1 MAKRKKSDESFGS
14 TVARP
19 SATASDTAVA
29 HPPLEL
35 PAAIAERPSDAIS
48 ERASEE
54 EESER
59 ARADARGQI
68 SSRAYEIYQ
77 ERGYSHGHDVE
88 DWLEAERQLGRGF
101 DRPTDD

>member
-1 MAKRKKSDESFGS
+1 MAKRKKSEESFGS
-14 TVARP
+14 TVAQP
-19 SATASDTAVA
+19 AATASDTALA

-59 ARADARGQI
+59 ARAYAREQI
-68 SSRAYEIYQ
+68 SSRAYQIYQ
-77 ERGYSHGHDVE
+77 ERGYSHGRDVE
-88 DWLEAERQLGRGF
+88 DWLEAERQVGRGL